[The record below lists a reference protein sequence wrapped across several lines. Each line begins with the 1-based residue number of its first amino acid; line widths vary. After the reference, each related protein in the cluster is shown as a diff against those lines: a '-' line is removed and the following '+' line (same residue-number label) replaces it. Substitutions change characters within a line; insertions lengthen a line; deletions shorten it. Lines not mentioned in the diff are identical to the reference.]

1 MPMLNATS
9 DSPFETVLPREAFP
23 TLGTWTYLDVARKAP
38 LPRCA
43 QKAMDAFMRD
53 IYEEAGRGAFS
64 QDWVEATRRE
74 LAELLGVQP
83 ATLAFVKN
91 TSEGLNLAVQA
102 LQLDKGDNVVT
113 TEFEHEAQIFALR
126 RAAELYSINVRIA
139 RAEKGRITPDSVM
152 DLVDGRTRL
161 CAVSHVTFSNGLR
174 FDLPTLAA
182 ACRPRGI
189 PVMSDIIQSVGI
201 LEVALPELGAD
212 IVVAGGHKGL
222 LGLNGTA
229 FLYLR
234 EEMIERL
241 RPPFAAKNS
250 VVSGRLAEGPLD
262 FRTDARRF
270 EYGNPNFLG
279 IAVLGASVRFLRVA
293 GLDRIEQHVRRLS
306 TRLIER
312 ADSAG
317 IVVRT
322 PRDWADRAGIVS
334 LRLPGST
341 DDAVKHLRDH
351 GIIVNSK
358 DGHVRASVHGYNCE
372 ADIDRFVEALALG

>member
-1 MPMLNATS
+1 MPTLDTS
-9 DSPFETVLPREAFP
+9 FETALPRDAFP
-23 TLGTWTYLDVARKAP
+23 TLATWTYLDVARKAP

-43 QKAMDAFMRD
+43 EAAMGAFVRD
-53 IYEEAGRGAFS
+53 IYDEAGRGSFS
-64 QDWVEATRRE
+64 QDWVEATRAE
-74 LAELLGVQP
+74 LAALLGVKP

-102 LQLDKGDNVVT
+102 LPLDKGDNIVT
-113 TEFEHEAQIFALR
+113 TEFEHEAQLFALR
-126 RAAELYSINVRIA
+126 RTAELQDIEIRIA
-139 RAEKGRITPDSVM
+139 RAEDGRITPEAVLE
-152 DLVDGRTRL
+152 LVDERTRL
-161 CAVSHVTFSNGLR
+161 CAVSHVAFGNGLR
-174 FDLPTLAA
+174 FDLPALAA

-201 LEVALPELGAD
+201 LDLSLPQLGAD
-212 IVVAGGHKGL
+212 IVVAGCHKGL

-234 EEMIERL
+234 EELIERL

-250 VVSGRLAEGPLD
+250 VVSGRLAEEPLA
-262 FRTDARRF
+262 FRNDARRF

-279 IAVLGASVRFLRVA
+279 IAVLGASVRFLRAA
-293 GLDRIEQHVRRLS
+293 GLDRIERHVRRLS

-312 ADSAG
+312 AGAAG

-322 PRDWADRAGIVS
+322 PGDWANRAGIVS
-334 LRLPGST
+334 FHLPGST
-341 DDAVKHLRDH
+341 DEAVIRLAEQR
-351 GIIVNSK
+351 IVANSK

-372 ADIDRFVEALALG
+372 ADVDRFIDALARA